1 MTTATRIGFELDAA
15 IESYRRNRR
24 TVLSAQTLDR
34 MYVPRLRQFA
44 SWMAAQG
51 MPTDVAAVRREH
63 IEAYIEWLQH
73 NAPGGRRV
81 DEGHAS
87 ATVSIVFRTLRTFWR
102 WLVDEEE
109 IRRSPMERMKQPR
122 VVEEAPQV
130 LTEAEL
136 RRLYKA
142 CSGRGFEARRDAAL
156 VQLLADSGM
165 RRGEVAALTV
175 ADLHLEADGLL
186 LVRGE
191 GSKSKRDRIVPL
203 TRDAV
208 AALDK
213 YLRIRHSHPYAEF
226 PSLWLGKRGR
236 LSDSGILQV
245 VERRGRQAGIPGLHP
260 HRFRHTFAHR
270 GSVGGLSPGT
280 LMAIGGWKD
289 IAMLQRYGRSAA
301 VERAIAEFRRLDQRA
316 M

>member
-1 MTTATRIGFELDAA
+1 MTVATRAGFDVEAA

-24 TVLSAQTLDR
+24 TVLAEQTLDR
-34 MYVPRLRQFA
+34 IYVPRLRAFA
-44 SWMAAQG
+44 AWLAAQG
-51 MPTDVAAVRREH
+51 MPTDVGSVRREH
-63 IEAYIEWLQH
+63 VEAYIEHLQH
-73 NAPGGRRV
+73 TAPSRTGTGQK
-81 DEGHAS
+81 S
-87 ATVSIVFRTLRTFWR
+87 ATVSIAYRTLRTFWR

-130 LTEAEL
+130 LTEPEL
-136 RRLYKA
+136 VRLYKA
-142 CSGRGFEARRDAAL
+142 CVGRGFEARRDTGL
-156 VQLLADSGM
+156 VRLLADSGM

-175 ADLHLEADGLL
+175 ADLHLEGDGLI

-203 TRDAV
+203 TRDVV

-213 YLRIRHSHPYAEF
+213 YLRVRHAHPYAEL
-226 PSLWLGKRGR
+226 PWLWLGKRGR

-245 VERRGRQAGIPGLHP
+245 VKRRGRQAGVPGLHP

-270 GSVGGLSPGT
+270 GSVGG
-280 LMAIGGWKD
+280 W
-289 IAMLQRYGRSAA
+289 
-301 VERAIAEFRRLDQRA
+301 V
-316 M
+316 

>member
-1 MTTATRIGFELDAA
+1 MTTATRVGFELEAA

-24 TVLSAQTLDR
+24 TVLAVQTLDR
-34 MYVPRLRQFA
+34 VYVPRLRQFA
-44 SWMAAQG
+44 TWMKAQG

-63 IEAYIEWLQH
+63 IEAYIEHLQH
-73 NAPGGRRV
+73 TAPGRKGV
-81 DEGHAS
+81 GQKS
-87 ATVSIVFRTLRTFWR
+87 ATVSITFRTLRTFWR

-122 VVEEAPQV
+122 VVEDAPQV

-136 RRLYKA
+136 TRLHKA

-165 RRGEVAALTV
+165 RRGEVAALAV
-175 ADLHLEADGLL
+175 ADLHLEGDGLI

-213 YLRIRHSHPYAEF
+213 YLRVRHSHPHAEL
-226 PSLWLGKRGR
+226 PWLWLGKRGR

-289 IAMLQRYGRSAA
+289 IAMLNRYGRSAA
-301 VERAIAEFRRLDQRA
+301 VERAIAEFRRLDRVG
-316 M
+316 